1 MTLNATVLQVKLS
14 YEWLIDHRRILSY
27 VLFNKV
33 NGSPFTYMK
42 KQEVLSVP
50 ILSHM
55 DKYQQTELTNRH
67 FHNFNKSNI
76 IKINKIQT
84 LDTIYHIKRFQS
96 KAFSKL

>member
-14 YEWLIDHRRILSY
+14 YERLIDHRRILSY

-50 ILSHM
+50 ISSHM
-55 DKYQQTELTNRH
+55 DKYQQIGFTNGH
-67 FHNFNKSNI
+67 IHNFDKSNI
-76 IKINKIQT
+76 IKIKFNPMYN
-84 LDTIYHIKRFQS
+84 LPH
-96 KAFSKL
+96 